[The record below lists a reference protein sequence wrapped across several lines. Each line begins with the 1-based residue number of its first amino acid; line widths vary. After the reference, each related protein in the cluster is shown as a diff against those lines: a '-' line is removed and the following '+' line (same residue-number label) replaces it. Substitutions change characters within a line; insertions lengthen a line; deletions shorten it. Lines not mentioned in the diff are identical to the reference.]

1 MASVSA
7 FVAQNAPE
15 PVASP
20 RCLAEDLRASWLRGS
35 PPGWQVPGRQ
45 PPPVFYR
52 KLPLGFRR
60 TLQGLQP
67 DLPVEEETL
76 SLQGDLKNL
85 DRSFQHLLMTYQS
98 KKEHF
103 ERLSGANPSG
113 EQCCS
118 DSCPPAVCHRATAP
132 PGPRSAPPAS
142 PGRRGPARLGSPLS
156 SHRRLPGADG
166 GLPAVLPGCSAGVR
180 RLPPALPAQG
190 QPERGREAGG
200 SAGRRSRSRGSPA
213 RGPEAGDGFL
223 A

>member
-1 MASVSA
+1 MEAGCGACLGLRRAECPRAGGV
-7 FVAQNAPE
+7 
-15 PVASP
+15 P
-20 RCLAEDLRASWLRGS
+20 RCLAEDLCVSWLRGS

-113 EQCCS
+113 EEGCS
-118 DSCPPAVCHRATAP
+118 DSCPPAVCHRATRAPLHSPCVSRP
-132 PGPRSAPPAS
+132 PGPRTT
-142 PGRRGPARLGSPLS
+142 
-156 SHRRLPGADG
+156 RLP
-166 GLPAVLPGCSAGVR
+166 LVLP
-180 RLPPALPAQG
+180 QG
-190 QPERGREAGG
+190 P
-200 SAGRRSRSRGSPA
+200 SRC
-213 RGPEAGDGFL
+213 
-223 A
+223 